1 MIDLHTHL
9 LPGVDDG
16 SPTAAHSATILRRM
30 QGEGVQ
36 TVVCTPHLRAS
47 EALDAPVTEHAR
59 LHEELRTIAP
69 PEVRLLT
76 GFEIMLDQP
85 GLDLTSPALAL
96 GGSVARLVEFPRRGL
111 PAGATEELLRLRMSG
126 VLPVVAHPERYSG
139 CTIETLGVW
148 RELGAVMQADGM
160 ALLGAGPMAEFA
172 REALAEGFVDV
183 LASDNHGDRRSLAT
197 ARDWLGEIGASE
209 QARLLTEENPR
220 RLLAGNAL
228 LPVPPIRFR
237 RGVFDRLRELVFGG
251 RSSRSTGTREA
262 RATGQ

>member
-16 SPTAAHSATILRRM
+16 SPTAAHSASVLRRM
-30 QGEGVQ
+30 QGEGVR
-36 TVVCTPHLRAS
+36 TVVCTPHLKAS
-47 EALDAPVTEHAR
+47 EAWEAPVAAHAH
-59 LHEELRTIAP
+59 LHEELRHVAP
-69 PEVRLLT
+69 PEVTLLP

-85 GLDLTSPALAL
+85 GIDLTPQSLAL
-96 GGSVARLVEFPRRGL
+96 GASQARLVEFPRRGL

-126 VLPVVAHPERYSG
+126 VLPVVAHPERYVG

-160 ALLGAGPMAEFA
+160 ALLGAGPMADFA
-172 REALAEGFVDV
+172 RQALAEGFVDV

-197 ARDWLGEIGASE
+197 ARDWLGEIGAPE

-220 RLLAGNAL
+220 RLLAGEPL
-228 LPVPPIRFR
+228 VPVPPIRFR
-237 RGVFDRLRELVFGG
+237 RGVFDRLRELVFGA
-251 RSSRSTGTREA
+251 RTAGTREA

>member
-16 SPTAAHSATILRRM
+16 SPTAAHSATVLRRM
-30 QGEGVQ
+30 QGEGVR

-47 EALDAPVTEHAR
+47 AAWDAPVAEHAR
-59 LHEELRTIAP
+59 LHAELRAVAP
-69 PEVRLLT
+69 AEVTLLS

-85 GLDLTSPALAL
+85 GIDLTAESLAL
-96 GGSVARLVEFPRRGL
+96 GGSTARLVEFPRRGL

-139 CTIETLGVW
+139 CTMDTLGVW

-160 ALLGAGPMAEFA
+160 ALLGAGPMADFA
-172 REALAEGFVDV
+172 RQALAEGLVDV

-197 ARDWLGEIGASE
+197 ARDWLGEIGAAE
-209 QARLLTEENPR
+209 QAQILTAENPR
-220 RLLAGNAL
+220 RLLAGAAL

-237 RGVFDRLRELVFGG
+237 RGVFDRLRELVFG
-251 RSSRSTGTREA
+251 SRPVGTGEA
-262 RATGQ
+262 RATEA

>member
-16 SPTAAHSATILRRM
+16 SPTAAHSAAVLRRM
-30 QGEGVQ
+30 QGEGVR

-47 EALDAPVTEHAR
+47 GACDAPVAEHAR
-59 LHEELRTIAP
+59 LHEELSAIAP
-69 PEVRLLT
+69 PEVTLLA

-85 GLDLTSPALAL
+85 GVDLTSQTLAL
-96 GGSVARLVEFPRRGL
+96 GGSQARLVEFPRRGL

-139 CTIETLGVW
+139 CTIDTLGVW

-160 ALLGAGPMAEFA
+160 ALLGAGPMADFA
-172 REALAEGFVDV
+172 RQALAEGLVDV
-183 LASDNHGDRRSLAT
+183 LASDNHGDRRSLST

-220 RLLAGNAL
+220 RLLAGEPV
-228 LPVPPIRFR
+228 LPVPPIRFK
-237 RGVFDRLRELVFGG
+237 RGVFDRLRELVFG
-251 RSSRSTGTREA
+251 SRSTGTREA
-262 RATGQ
+262 RTYGQ